1 MMRSLLFLLLIF
13 FTNLSIAQLQ
23 FGNVATTVGA
33 NFAYGDSMFGGGVSF
48 VDFNGDGLDDLTFST
63 DETQNIHFLQ
73 NNGGSFTKVTLTGIN
88 ETSNRAKQVLWVD
101 YDNDGDKDFFVTNLV
116 GKNGLY
122 QNDGN
127 MVFTNVTTASGLFTE
142 DLTSYGAT
150 FGDIDN
156 DGDLDL
162 FITNREG
169 TISQNR
175 NYLYRNDNGLFFD
188 ITATAGINTNIEL
201 TFGASFFDYDNDG
214 DQDLYIINDKID
226 PNYLYQ
232 NDGTGQF
239 TDVSLTS
246 AAGINID
253 AMSCTIGDYDAD
265 GFADIY
271 VSNTM
276 DGNQLLK
283 NNGGV
288 TFTNIAA
295 DAGVEFESFSWG
307 ATFLDADNDSNLD
320 LYVSSSFDGS
330 VASFLSAAFYHNN
343 GDDTFTIPNNIGFSD
358 DERESYSNAVGDFN
372 NDGKPDIVV
381 MNDTDD
387 YFLWENQTTTTN
399 NWIKIKLEGVT
410 SNKDGIGNRIEVF
423 ANGKSQYKFTVSGEG
438 YLAQNS
444 QYEFVGVGNA
454 ANIDYVKVT
463 WNKTGIIETINNIQ
477 PNQAITIQEGN
488 GVLSTSNE
496 LIEEF
501 KIYPNPSNTGVY
513 QFANLSS
520 QKYTIQIY
528 TTTGKLVL
536 SKIIRNNTDQLE
548 LNAFSKGIYIAKI
561 ISKNRTSIKKLIH
574 N

>member
-1 MMRSLLFLLLIF
+1 
-13 FTNLSIAQLQ
+13 
-23 FGNVATTVGA
+23 
-33 NFAYGDSMFGGGVSF
+33 
-48 VDFNGDGLDDLTFST
+48 
-63 DETQNIHFLQ
+63 
-73 NNGGSFTKVTLTGIN
+73 
-88 ETSNRAKQVLWVD
+88 
-101 YDNDGDKDFFVTNLV
+101 
-116 GKNGLY
+116 
-122 QNDGN
+122 
-127 MVFTNVTTASGLFTE
+127 
-142 DLTSYGAT
+142 
-150 FGDIDN
+150 
-156 DGDLDL
+156 
-162 FITNREG
+162 
-169 TISQNR
+169 
-175 NYLYRNDNGLFFD
+175 
-188 ITATAGINTNIEL
+188 
-201 TFGASFFDYDNDG
+201 
-214 DQDLYIINDKID
+214 
-226 PNYLYQ
+226 
-232 NDGTGQF
+232 
-239 TDVSLTS
+239 
-246 AAGINID
+246 
-253 AMSCTIGDYDAD
+253 
-265 GFADIY
+265 
-271 VSNTM
+271 
-276 DGNQLLK
+276 
-283 NNGGV
+283 
-288 TFTNIAA
+288 
-295 DAGVEFESFSWG
+295 
-307 ATFLDADNDSNLD
+307 
-320 LYVSSSFDGS
+320 
-330 VASFLSAAFYHNN
+330 
-343 GDDTFTIPNNIGFSD
+343 
-358 DERESYSNAVGDFN
+358 
-372 NDGKPDIVV
+372 